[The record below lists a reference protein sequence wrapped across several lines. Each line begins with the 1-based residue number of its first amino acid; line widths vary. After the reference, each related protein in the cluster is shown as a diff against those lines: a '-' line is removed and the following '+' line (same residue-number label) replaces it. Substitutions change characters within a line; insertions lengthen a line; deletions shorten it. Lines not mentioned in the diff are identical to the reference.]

1 MMERGPMCIGHK
13 HRGGAA
19 VGYFAGL
26 DVSLEETAICIVDDT
41 GRIVREARAA
51 SEPDALVAFF
61 RASGLTMER
70 IGLEACSLA
79 AWLHQGLSEQ
89 GLPAVCIEARQA
101 KAAMGAMPNKTD
113 RNDARGIAQIT
124 RTGWYRAVHVKHPS
138 CRSWRALLT
147 ARRLVLNKRRDVE
160 NGLRALL
167 REAGLRVGAPSRR
180 DFPARVRELAAD
192 DPVLASLVEPLLS
205 IIAVMTEEADR
216 LTRRVLDEARVEPT
230 CRRLMTVPGVGPLTA
245 LAFRATIDRP
255 DRFRK
260 SRDVGAH
267 LGLTPCRHQSGETD
281 VQGRISRCGDEL
293 ARTALYEA
301 AHSLLIRS
309 TKWSAL
315 RAWGMKIA
323 KRRGMAR
330 ARVAVARKLAV
341 ILHRMWRDG
350 SDFRWG
356 KQDTPSTAAA

>member
-1 MMERGPMCIGHK
+1 MD
-13 HRGGAA
+13 
-19 VGYFAGL
+19 YFAGL
-26 DVSLEETAICIVDDT
+26 DVSLEETAVCVVDET
-41 GRIVREARAA
+41 GRIVREARVV
-51 SEPDALVAFF
+51 SEPEALVAFF
-61 RASGLTMER
+61 RASGMTMER
-70 IGLEACSLA
+70 VGLEACSLT
-79 AWLHQGLSEQ
+79 AWLQQGLSEE
-89 GLPAVCIEARQA
+89 GIPAICIEARQA

-113 RNDARGIAQIT
+113 RNDARGIAQIM
-124 RTGWYRAVHVKHPS
+124 RTGWYRAVHVKSPS

-147 ARRLVLNKRRDVE
+147 ARRMVLNKRRDVE
-160 NGLRALL
+160 NGIRALL
-167 REAGLRVGAPSRR
+167 REVGLKVGTPSRK

-192 DPVLASLVEPLLS
+192 DPVLASLAESLLGVVE
-205 IIAVMTEEADR
+205 VMTREVER
-216 LTRRVLDEARVEPT
+216 LTKRVLDEVCAEPT

-245 LAFRATIDRP
+245 LAFRATIDQP
-255 DRFRK
+255 NRFRK

-267 LGLTPCRHQSGETD
+267 LGLTPRRYQSGETD

-315 RAWGMKIA
+315 RAWGMNVA

-341 ILHRMWRDG
+341 ILHRMWADG
-350 SDFRWG
+350 TEFRWG
-356 KQDTPSTAAA
+356 KQAAASTAAA

>member
-1 MMERGPMCIGHK
+1 MT
-13 HRGGAA
+13 
-19 VGYFAGL
+19 FTGL
-26 DVSLEETAICIVDDT
+26 DVSLEETAICIVDDA
-41 GRIVREARAA
+41 GMIVREARAA
-51 SEPDALVAFF
+51 SEPELLVAFF
-61 RASGLTMER
+61 EACGMKMER
-70 IGLEACSLA
+70 VGLEACSLT
-79 AWLHQGLSEQ
+79 AWLHGGLTEA
-89 GLPAVCIEARQA
+89 GIPAICIEARQA

-113 RNDARGIAQIT
+113 RNDARGIAQIM
-124 RTGWYRAVHVKHPS
+124 RTGWYRAVHVKSPP

-147 ARRLVLNKRRDVE
+147 ARRMVLNKRRDVE
-160 NGLRALL
+160 NGIRALL
-167 REAGLRVGAPSRR
+167 REVGLKVGTPSRK

-192 DPVLASLVEPLLS
+192 DPVLMSLAGSLLS
-205 IIAVMTEEADR
+205 VIEVMTREVER
-216 LTRRVLDEARVEPT
+216 LTKRAFDEVRIEPT

-245 LAFRATIDRP
+245 LAFRATIDQP
-255 DRFRK
+255 GRFRK

-267 LGLTPCRHQSGETD
+267 FGLTPRRYQSGETD

-315 RAWGMKIA
+315 RAWGMNIA

-341 ILHRMWRDG
+341 ILHRMWVDG
-350 SDFRWG
+350 SEFLWS
-356 KQDTPSTAAA
+356 KQAAAPAGAA